1 MAKYYGAIGYGIQG
15 ETKPGVW
22 ESNIVERN
30 VYGDIMRNNMR
41 NDKAEKVN
49 DNLSISMR
57 ISFLADPYAQQ
68 NFHLIKYATYMN
80 TKWKVLT
87 VEVELN
93 RLIVTLGGVYNEQE

>member
-22 ESNIVERN
+22 EANIVERN